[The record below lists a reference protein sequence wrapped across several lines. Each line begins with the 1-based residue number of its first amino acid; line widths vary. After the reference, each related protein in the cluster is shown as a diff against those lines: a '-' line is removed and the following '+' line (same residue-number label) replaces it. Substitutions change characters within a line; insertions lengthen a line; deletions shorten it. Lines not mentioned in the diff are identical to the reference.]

1 MMLAS
6 PRKRKLKDLK
16 KKDTD
21 RKGKRPEKKKPRK
34 TPRKFDKGK
43 ETDRRMRENFQG
55 AY

>member
-21 RKGKRPEKKKPRK
+21 RKGKRPEKKNPKK
-34 TPRKFDKGK
+34 I
-43 ETDRRMRENFQG
+43 
-55 AY
+55 